1 MTNGNMEIPANLLPD
16 IKNIIAGPKEREA
29 KLQQVCDLLQQSVPG
44 YDWVGFYLVDPDKKK
59 ELILG
64 PYAGEPTEHTRIK
77 FGQGICGQ
85 AAEKEK
91 TIIVNDVAS
100 ESNYLSCNINV
111 KSEIVL
117 PIFKNNT
124 IIGEFDLDSDTPNRF
139 DDRDKKFLSEV
150 IETIIRI
157 F

>member
-29 KLQQVCDLLQQSVPG
+29 KLQQVCYLLHQSVPG